1 MKIVFFIG
9 NLIGGGKERRLLE
22 LIKYLCKQSE
32 LEIHILLIRKYI
44 DYPIFNQLNVKYTY
58 IINKNNKKI
67 PLYIA
72 YKVQLLINKIKPDI
86 IHTWGSEET
95 FYILLSKILFKIPLI
110 NSQITSAP
118 PKGSITFRQ
127 RILNKINFA
136 FSDIIIS
143 NSYAGIE
150 SFNSP
155 RRKSIVIYNGIDLS
169 RFENLPKKNIIKEKY
184 GIKTPFAVVMV
195 ASFTKNKDY
204 NRFIRI
210 ANIICQNRKD
220 ISFICV
226 GGFVNNNSY
235 FNVAKKLAEQNP
247 LIIFTGIISEVEA
260 LVNSCD
266 IGVLFSPYGEGISN
280 AILEYMALS
289 KPVIAYDLG
298 GTNEVIKDGE
308 NGFLIKEEND
318 EQISKIIITLIDNY
332 KLRKKL
338 GENGRKKIEEYFN
351 IQKMGKEYMNIY
363 YKLI

>member
-9 NLIGGGKERRLLE
+9 NLRGGGRERRLLE
-22 LIKYLCKQSE
+22 LVKYLYTQNE
-32 LEIHILLIRKYI
+32 VEIYVLLLRKYI
-44 DYPIFNQLNVKYTY
+44 DYPIFNQLPVKYNY
-58 IINKNNKKI
+58 IINKNEKKF

-72 YKVQLLINKIKPDI
+72 YKVLLIINKIKPNI
-86 IHTWGSEET
+86 VHTWGNEET
-95 FYILLSKILFKIPLI
+95 FYSLLPKILFKYSLI
-110 NSQITSAP
+110 NNQISSAP
-118 PKGSITFRQ
+118 PERTIA
-127 RILNKINFA
+127 LNHKIMTKINFA

-150 SFNSP
+150 SFNPP
-155 RRKSIVIYNGIDLS
+155 RGKSIVIYNGIDLT

-280 AILEYMALS
+280 AIIEYMALS